1 MIKIE
6 PQMLQIVLEA
16 IHDLHIQE
24 QIVDR
29 DFLPELTGLN
39 LGVIDRCVSLLIEQ
53 GGTKWHIHSHSPA
66 SP

>member
-16 IHDLHIQE
+16 IYDLHIQE

-29 DFLPELTGLN
+29 DVLPELTGLN
-39 LGVIDRCVSLLIEQ
+39 LGVIDRCVSS
-53 GGTKWHIHSHSPA
+53 KA
-66 SP
+66 